1 MLRYKNQVSIIT
13 KTLMVIFLISQLTSC
28 QTYKLKTDGYPV
40 INDKTSFYKFAETL
54 PLGITEKDDYQTI
67 LSKVDKYLE
76 NYKPVKPDD
85 YFSLNADKAAL
96 EGCMKGG
103 YGIGAILVNP
113 KGEII
118 ESAYNSMIQMNRS
131 DLHGEMTLMDKF
143 ESNPENN
150 KYRNGYTMKPGYI
163 VYSSAEPCPM
173 CMIRLAT
180 AKVDTKY
187 NCKNDNNSLTRYMDN
202 FPSFWKQLCSKYPCK
217 QADCSKELSD
227 VAYLL
232 FYLYVIKDVEK

>member
-1 MLRYKNQVSIIT
+1 MFSYKKQTTSKT
-13 KTLMVIFLISQLTSC
+13 KTLILLLLISLLTSC
-28 QTYKLKTDGYPV
+28 QTYKLKSDGYPV
-40 INDKTSFYKFAETL
+40 INDKISFYKFSKTL
-54 PLGITEKDDYQTI
+54 PLGITEKDDSQTI

-85 YFSLNADKAAL
+85 HFSLSANKAAL

-103 YGIGAILVNP
+103 FGIGAILVNP
-113 KGEII
+113 EGIII
-118 ESAYNSMIQMNRS
+118 ETAYNSMIQMNRS
-131 DLHGEMTLMDKF
+131 DLHAEMTLMDKF
-143 ESNPENN
+143 ESNPDND

-187 NCKNDNNSLTRYMDN
+187 NCKNDGDSLTRYMNN
-202 FPSFWKQLCSKYPCK
+202 FPPFWKKLCLKYPCK

-232 FYLYVIKDVEK
+232 FYLYIIDKVEE